1 MDDGATSTKRGAR
14 GAYAKTAARRAAII
28 DAARESFV
36 EHGYEEASLRDIS
49 RRAGISLPG
58 LLHHFRDKAELLN
71 EVLKQRDVAGRARS
85 QELRAAGRSIASAVA
100 QLETE
105 RQRDPQLMRLWA
117 MLAPAASR
125 PDHPAHE
132 YFVERYRR
140 IRSEV
145 AANLRHA
152 SPASDLPNAIDH
164 DTAAALIVAALE
176 GLQVQWLLDPTLDI
190 PTAVSGLIDL
200 LVYPQPAGD
209 DESAASP
216 N

>member
-1 MDDGATSTKRGAR
+1 MDDVARSTKRRAR

-36 EHGYEEASLRDIS
+36 EHGYEEASLRDIA

-58 LLHHFRDKAELLN
+58 LLHHFDNKAQLLN
-71 EVLKQRDVAGRARS
+71 EVLRQRDVAGHARAE
-85 QELRAAGRSIASAVA
+85 ELRAAGQSVSSAVA
-100 QLETE
+100 QLEAE
-105 RQRDPQLMRLWA
+105 RQHDPQTMRLWA

-132 YFVERYRR
+132 YFVERYQR

-145 AANLRHA
+145 AANLRQA

-164 DTAAALIVAALE
+164 DAAAAIIVAVLE
-176 GLQVQWLLDPTLDI
+176 GLQVQWLLDPTLD
-190 PTAVSGLIDL
+190 VSTTVSRFIDL
-200 LVYPQPAGD
+200 IVPTHTAD
-209 DESAASP
+209 DHERTAP
-216 N
+216 H

>member
-1 MDDGATSTKRGAR
+1 MDHEATSTTPRAR
-14 GAYAKTAARRAAII
+14 GAYAKTAARRATII

-36 EHGYEEASLRDIS
+36 EHGYEEASLRDIA

-58 LLHHFRDKAELLN
+58 LLHHFDTKAHLLN
-71 EVLKQRDVAGRARS
+71 EVLRERDVAGRARS
-85 QELRAAGRSIASAVA
+85 GELRAAGRSVGDAVA

-105 RQRDPQLMRLWA
+105 RQHDPQLMRLWA

-145 AANLRHA
+145 AANLRDA
-152 SPASDLPNAIDH
+152 PSASDLPNGIDP
-164 DTAAALIVAALE
+164 DTAAAIIVAVIE

-190 PTAVSGLIDL
+190 PTAVSRFIDL
-200 LVYPQPAGD
+200 LVPA
-209 DESAASP
+209 EPARPA
-216 N
+216 